1 MSQNKLDRGGLDEE
15 IAIQSEETNLQLQ
28 CVQLEGRRRNAA
40 EARGT
45 VLELAMGGTAQRP
58 WVARRWGPALAA
70 ASFRLSV
77 HRLTFY
83 FFL

>member
-40 EARGT
+40 EARGP
-45 VLELAMGGTAQRP
+45 VLELE
-58 WVARRWGPALAA
+58 RRGAGVRRRGCAALGRALAA
-70 ASFRLSV
+70 AHFIER
-77 HRLTFY
+77 RIGA
-83 FFL
+83 